1 MVPGEQA
8 SGTGRAEVDESDSRA
23 LVRRQLGGAI
33 RRRRHAASLT
43 LATVS
48 ERAGISV
55 SMLSQVER
63 GLLDPSL
70 DTLRNIAD
78 ALGTAPFRLLA
89 EEGPVAGVVRR
100 GERRDR
106 HGRGR
111 RTSHS
116 ELLSPSAEGAF
127 AITVWELQPGESRL
141 GDGAGSSAGEEANV
155 LLQGAR
161 QAGDRR
167 RADRARHGRLRDL
180 RSALAASRDRDRAR
194 ISGRARGRSARPRPD
209 CFARPRGD
217 LRSAQAGAIMC
228 DSQRISAW
236 VKAGRTSRSMEHASR
251 TIGRVGSEH
260 AHMGRGD
267 RGDRARDHRRALGR
281 QRRRQEQQARAG
293 QGDDEPHD
301 VVLGQ

>member
-1 MVPGEQA
+1 MAPGKQA
-8 SGTGRAEVDESDSRA
+8 AGAGRAGVDASNGSEPRA

-89 EEGPVAGVVRR
+89 EEVPVAGVVRR
-100 GERRDR
+100 RERRLLVNEA
-106 HGRGR
+106 GNS
-111 RTSHS
+111 TA

-141 GDGAGSSAGEEANV
+141 SDPRAHPGEEAN
-155 LLQGAR
+155 LL
-161 QAGDRR
+161 
-167 RADRARHGRLRDL
+167 LE
-180 RSALAASRDRDRAR
+180 
-194 ISGRARGRSARPRPD
+194 GRARLEIGDELVDLVAGDCVTFDQRPPHRVT
-209 CFARPRGD
+209 AMG
-217 LRSAQAGAIMC
+217 GAP
-228 DSQRISAW
+228 A
-236 VKAGRTSRSMEHASR
+236 
-251 TIGRVGSEH
+251 
-260 AHMGRGD
+260 
-267 RGDRARDHRRALGR
+267 
-281 QRRRQEQQARAG
+281 
-293 QGDDEPHD
+293 
-301 VVLGQ
+301 VVLAVVSPPAI

>member
-1 MVPGEQA
+1 MAPGDHA

-100 GERRDR
+100 AERRIVTDDAGDLR
-106 HGRGR
+106 
-111 RTSHS
+111 SQ
-116 ELLSPSAEGAF
+116 LLSPSAEGAF
-127 AITVWELQPGESRL
+127 AITVWEMQPGGTRL
-141 GDGAGSSAGEEANV
+141 GEGRTEPGEEANV
-155 LLQGAR
+155 LLQGAAR
-161 QAGDRR
+161 LEIGDELIELAAGDCVTF
-167 RADRARHGRLRDL
+167 DR
-180 RSALAASRDRDRAR
+180 
-194 ISGRARGRSARPRPD
+194 
-209 CFARPRGD
+209 
-217 LRSAQAGAIMC
+217 RSAQ
-228 DSQRISAW
+228 
-236 VKAGRTSRSMEHASR
+236 
-251 TIGRVGSEH
+251 RVT
-260 AHMGRGD
+260 
-267 RGDRARDHRRALGR
+267 ALGR
-281 QRRRQEQQARAG
+281 ELLIVLA
-293 QGDDEPHD
+293 
-301 VVLGQ
+301 VVCPPAI

>member
-1 MVPGEQA
+1 MAPGEQA
-8 SGTGRAEVDESDSRA
+8 SGTGRAAVDESDSRA

-111 RTSHS
+111 R
-116 ELLSPSAEGAF
+116 PPFAAAVAVAEGAF
-127 AITVWELQPGESRL
+127 AIAVWELQPGESRL
-141 GDGAGSSAGEEANV
+141 GDGRAEPGEEANV
-155 LLQGAR
+155 LLQGAAR
-161 QAGDRR
+161 LEIGDELIELAAGDCVTFDQRSPRR
-167 RADRARHGRLRDL
+167 VTAIGPRI
-180 RSALAASRDRDRAR
+180 AAS
-194 ISGRARGRSARPRPD
+194 
-209 CFARPRGD
+209 C
-217 LRSAQAGAIMC
+217 
-228 DSQRISAW
+228 
-236 VKAGRTSRSMEHASR
+236 SRS
-251 TIGRVGSEH
+251 ICPP
-260 AHMGRGD
+260 
-267 RGDRARDHRRALGR
+267 AL
-281 QRRRQEQQARAG
+281 
-293 QGDDEPHD
+293 
-301 VVLGQ
+301 